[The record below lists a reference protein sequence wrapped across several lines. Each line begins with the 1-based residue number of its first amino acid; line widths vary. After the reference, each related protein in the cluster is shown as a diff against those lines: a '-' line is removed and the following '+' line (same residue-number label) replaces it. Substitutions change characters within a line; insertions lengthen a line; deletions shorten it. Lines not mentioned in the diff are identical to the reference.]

1 MLPDAIELH
10 PLTLKSPTMVG
21 IPGSKSITN
30 RALIL
35 AALSTET
42 TKIQGALWS
51 EDTQVMI
58 DCLKS
63 LGFKISIEADPLE
76 PSNRTLTIQGEGGN
90 IPRGGNPSSPLEL
103 YVGNAGTA
111 ARFLMAMLCLGE
123 GVYRLSGVNRM
134 HERPQAELV
143 QSLRDL
149 GYRIDTPNDRLPL
162 VIHGQGPQPGNA
174 CKASVRESSQFA
186 SALLLCAS
194 VGQWQVRMP
203 QGALKEAPYVGM
215 TQHMARQFEGRT

>member
-21 IPGSKSITN
+21 IPGSNSITN

-90 IPRGGNPSSPLEL
+90 IPRGGNSSSPLEL
-103 YVGNAGTA
+103 YVGNAKQSAHFYKTA
-111 ARFLMAMLCLGE
+111 FGF
-123 GVYRLSGVNRM
+123 
-134 HERPQAELV
+134 
-143 QSLRDL
+143 QSYAYAGLETGLRD
-149 GYRIDTPNDRLPL
+149 
-162 VIHGQGPQPGNA
+162 
-174 CKASVRESSQFA
+174 RES
-186 SALLLCAS
+186 
-194 VGQWQVRMP
+194 
-203 QGALKEAPYVGM
+203 YVVI
-215 TQHMARQFEGRT
+215 QDKIKYFSEIR

>member
-76 PSNRTLTIQGEGGN
+76 PSNRTLTIQGEGSN

-111 ARFLMAMLCLGE
+111 ARFLMAMLCSYENVGRANMTSLVGAHL
-123 GVYRLSGVNRM
+123 RF
-134 HERPQAELV
+134 QAISLPPSTTDSTPSWSIQL
-143 QSLRDL
+143 QS
-149 GYRIDTPNDRLPL
+149 
-162 VIHGQGPQPGNA
+162 
-174 CKASVRESSQFA
+174 
-186 SALLLCAS
+186 
-194 VGQWQVRMP
+194 
-203 QGALKEAPYVGM
+203 
-215 TQHMARQFEGRT
+215 